1 MGYAVNRFKD
11 PYSAWLLRKSGFFA
25 KQWVLPV
32 LEFLWDDPE
41 KSRTARPPAAERSCR
56 VSAIFR
62 ASGIS

>member
-1 MGYAVNRFKD
+1 MLGYAVNRFKD

-41 KSRTARPPAAERSCR
+41 VTPRDSGPWPAKMSCR
-56 VSAIFR
+56 VSATFP
-62 ASGIS
+62 A